1 MNYNNC
7 MVEFEKSEEKMSSE
21 VEYVGRKV
29 GVTNAVSRFMLVDE
43 DGNKIAFNLF
53 TVPSSKGDEFKGY
66 LVGLGNIEPYNATQ
80 EGFGKNLSG
89 AEFERAM
96 AERDKAFKKL
106 EATAR
111 KYFAEHPDKAPK
123 GKNANSPT
131 EIVCA
136 YSEEIIKEALAER
149 ALQGEATSME
159 IAYLRQMEYLTQN
172 GHLLSFEQI
181 IGETGFDDAEKSA
194 QELQNDPNNE
204 ITKNNRRNFQKT
216 ADAGE
221 DGLRKRLRRDQNN
234 MQASVRRTADG
245 GKVMTVTY
253 GDDAD
258 KNLSIDE
265 VNAII
270 RHKVREM
277 AKNNGK

>member
-1 MNYNNC
+1 
-7 MVEFEKSEEKMSSE
+7 MSSE
-21 VEYVGRKV
+21 VEYVGCKV
-29 GVTNAVSRFMLVDE
+29 GGTNAVSRFMLVDE

-96 AERDKAFKKL
+96 AEREKAFKKL

-159 IAYLRQMEYLTQN
+159 IAYLRQMEYLMQN

-221 DGLRKRLRRDQNN
+221 DSLRKRLRRDQNN

-277 AKNNGK
+277 AKNNSK